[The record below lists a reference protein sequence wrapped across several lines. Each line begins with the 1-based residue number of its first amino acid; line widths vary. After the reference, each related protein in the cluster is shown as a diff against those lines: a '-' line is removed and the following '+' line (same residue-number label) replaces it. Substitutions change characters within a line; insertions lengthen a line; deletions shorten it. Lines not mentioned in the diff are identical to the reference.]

1 MAEKNKNNLT
11 EWMAWGPLKF
21 AVLSLAFMVILSVLY
36 AAVAQ
41 LVTNATPMGM
51 MISMGVGFILAT
63 CIYIY
68 ILPRDNLDRRSFIAI
83 NTAQTITVSLAFLVA
98 GIIFALNANTIMTRM
113 WFMRIHQSP
122 SFLLAAT
129 LVSIFYLYL
138 TGIFIANIYSKYR
151 RARAMNI
158 APWKIIFSMP
168 FGLSMLWI
176 AGYALPDNNGKRT
189 NVTRIRAHWYSHLI
203 DVIES
208 SNLNTAFTLALLIA
222 FAGFFFGMQTMLI
235 TIAMGIIFGL
245 WLRRVGTDN
254 LRKNIHRGYA
264 STAIALNIVIL
275 AGMILFGAT
284 PAPTNAIQPDVNIE
298 ISDIAPQPE
307 TTL

>member
-11 EWMAWGPLKF
+11 AWMAWGPLKF
-21 AVLSLAFMVILSVLY
+21 AVLSLAFMVILAVLY
-36 AAVAQ
+36 AAVAS
-41 LVTNATPMGM
+41 LITNATPMGM
-51 MISMGVGFILAT
+51 MISMGAGFILTT

-68 ILPRDNLDRRSFIAI
+68 MLPRDNLDRRSFIAI
-83 NTAQTITVSLAFLVA
+83 NTAQTITVSVAFLIA
-98 GIIFALNANTIMTRM
+98 GIIFALNANTIMTRL

-122 SFLLAAT
+122 SFLLLAT
-129 LVSIFYLYL
+129 LISIFYLYL

-176 AGYALPDNNGKRT
+176 AGYALPDTDKRT
-189 NVTRIRAHWYSHLI
+189 GVTQFRANWYSRLIRA
-203 DVIES
+203 IES
-208 SNLNTAFTLALLIA
+208 SALNTAFALALLIA
-222 FAGFFFGMQTMLI
+222 VAGFFFGMQTMLI
-235 TIAMGIIFGL
+235 TIAMGLVFAI
-245 WLRRVGTDN
+245 WLRRAGSNN

-264 STAIALNIVIL
+264 STAVALNIAIL
-275 AGMILFGAT
+275 VGLILIGGTST
-284 PAPTNAIQPDVNIE
+284 PSDTVQPDLRIE
-298 ISDIAPQPE
+298 MSDIAPQPE